1 MTADLMVF
9 LAKLI
14 SGANARWLGVAPDTR
29 QRIYFANHTS
39 NLDALVLWA
48 VLPPEVRALTRPV
61 AARDYWST
69 GIRRYMADKIFHAI
83 LIERHKPTAH
93 DNPIEQILEA
103 MGSDKSIIIFPE
115 GTRSHTGTP
124 QAFKAGLFHLAEQ
137 FPHVP
142 LVPTWIDNV
151 QRVMPKGEVVP
162 VPILCTVTFGEPIS
176 LQPGESK
183 ADFLVRAREAL
194 LAHRPNPEWA
204 EKVAA

>member
-115 GTRSHTGTP
+115 GGRQTTDEP
-124 QAFKAGLFHLAEQ
+124 VAFKSGLYHLAQKRPEAELI
-137 FPHVP
+137 PV
-142 LVPTWIDNV
+142 LIDNLN
-151 QRVMPKGEVVP
+151 RILPKGEVLP
-162 VPILCTVTFGEPIS
+162 VPLLGHVTFGAPMKLLPE
-176 LQPGESK
+176 ESK
-183 ADFLVRAREAL
+183 PAFLERAR
-194 LAHRPNPEWA
+194 A
-204 EKVAA
+204 EVMRLHQL